1 MSCDHQCRLWLAEC
15 PNTITPKTQLLKL
28 NTWTMTRAFFST
40 AYDNDNKKVSDWIH
54 LTKGE
59 PYYLEA
65 TYAEYNGADHMSTG
79 VEFEQT
85 NITNHHQSM
94 KEVQELKITTDQTK
108 ERTIVE
114 VKNPDAGS
122 FRVTFKNPKTS
133 KFVPSSAILCK
144 ATAA

>member
-79 VEFEQT
+79 VEFE
-85 NITNHHQSM
+85 
-94 KEVQELKITTDQTK
+94 
-108 ERTIVE
+108 
-114 VKNPDAGS
+114 
-122 FRVTFKNPKTS
+122 
-133 KFVPSSAILCK
+133 
-144 ATAA
+144 